1 MMKRIATFI
10 IILLV
15 FSCGCGAKKIP
26 VKESINISPPDSA
39 NGEIT
44 QRAVTDKK
52 DHPSFEELLGFPSY
66 VDYRLMMFAFNGIES
81 FYRLHK
87 HVPSSLSEYYNSGF
101 PLLIPVDYITGKT
114 YHPVDTIDLNDST
127 GFTFW
132 SDGIDSCRF
141 DFVVYNENKGKK
153 EIRTWECKDKETWV
167 DYKVVDG
174 KPGLL
179 MVNDYYFDWVK
190 MEDCMEFFYYYGL
203 IHMEKNKKAPE
214 NLAEMF
220 KSEGTLIEAGW
231 KWSPKEN
238 GELNFF
244 EFGWDLEKNRFY
256 HITGCSI
263 GCKKNIMIYQ
273 AFDNE
278 EQNDKRIENVNAW
291 ELSMD
296 QDIPT
301 DIITLNKFIS
311 SDSFY
316 DGYLEITGK

>member
-10 IILLV
+10 IILLI
-15 FSCGCGAKKIP
+15 FSCGCSAKKIP
-26 VKESINISPPDSA
+26 AKEPLNISPSYPPNS
-39 NGEIT
+39 EMT
-44 QRAVTDKK
+44 QRAIENKTN
-52 DHPSFEELLGFPSY
+52 PPTFEELFGFPAY
-66 VDYRLMMFAFNGIES
+66 ADRRLMEFANREIEL

-87 HVPSSLSEYYNSGF
+87 HVPSSLSEYYNSGI

-153 EIRTWECKDKETWV
+153 EIRTWKCN
-167 DYKVVDG
+167 
-174 KPGLL
+174 PRLL

-190 MEDCMEFFYYYGL
+190 MEECMQFFYCYGL
-203 IHMEKNKKAPE
+203 IYMEKNKKAPE

-220 KSEGTLIEAGW
+220 KNEGTLIEAGW

-291 ELSMD
+291 EFSMD